1 MRHNN
6 RLVCGVLA
14 HVDAGKTTLAEGLLY
29 KSGTIRKL
37 GRVDHKDAFLDTDA
51 MEKDRGITI
60 FSKQAILNIGEK
72 EIMLL
77 DTPGHIDFSAE
88 MERTLKV
95 LDYALLVVSGVD
107 KVEGYIKTLWKLLKN
122 YNIPTFLFINKMDQD
137 LADREVITNQV
148 REKLD
153 SNCIDFSVEKD
164 EAWLENI
171 AMCHEDLMN
180 KYLEEGKID
189 DIDILEHIAQR
200 NIFPCFYGS
209 ALKLEGIDELING
222 LDTYTRCKEYAEDFG
237 ARVYKISRDS
247 NGNRLTHLKITGGS
261 LSVKQVIEYT
271 IDRDI
276 ARGQEDV
283 TDDIEQQI
291 VEKVNQI
298 FVYSGAKYNTVN
310 ELAAGAVCAVSGL
323 TSTYVGQGLGWEEDS
338 KEVYL
343 ESVLSYRINLPEQ
356 CDVHKTYIEFRKLQ
370 EEDPSLHIKWNE
382 KNNEIC
388 ACVMGEVQIEILK
401 NIIRERFGI
410 DVTFSEGSIVYKE
423 TIENTVEGVG
433 HFEPL
438 RHYAEAHLLMEP
450 GERGS
455 GVVIDVDCKE
465 DMLDKNWQR
474 LIVTHLYEKKHI
486 GVLTGSEITDIRIT
500 LVAGKAHLKHTEGG
514 DFRQATYRAVRQGL
528 KNAKSVLLEPVYEY
542 RLEVPTEM
550 VGRALSDIG
559 QMNGT
564 FTGPDVEGDMSV
576 ITGIAPVAKMQGYSM
591 EVISYTHGL
600 GSVYYEFKG
609 YEPCHN
615 QEEIVESIGYD
626 SEADLDNPT
635 SSVFCSHGAG
645 YNVPWDEVYEH
656 MHVESYF
663 KRNKNNQQGDV
674 DENNDLLINNNYRR
688 GDVYNKNKKED
699 MQLDEIF
706 VRTYGEIK
714 RYKNTDNEVDF
725 SIKNKKEKPY
735 RYKPENK
742 KEEYLLVDG
751 YNIIFAWEELKE
763 LADVNL
769 EAARNK
775 LMDILC
781 NYQGYIKNTI
791 ILVFDA
797 YRVEGNQGEIF
808 KYHNIHVVYTKESE
822 TADQYIEKVVK
833 DIANKYD
840 VRVAT
845 SDILEQVIIMSQGA
859 WKVSAKEFRKEIES
873 VDINIREN
881 HLNRGESTKSYL
893 FDNLPEEAIKHLE
906 DVRLGKEEF

>member
-1 MRHNN
+1 METKSSEMNN
-6 RLVCGVLA
+6 RIVLGILA
-14 HVDAGKTTLAEGLLY
+14 HVDAGKTTLAEGMLY
-29 KSGTIRKL
+29 QSGTIRKL
-37 GRVDHKDAFLDTDA
+37 GRVDHKDAFLDTDD

-60 FSKQAILNIGEK
+60 FSKQAIFNIDDK
-72 EIMLL
+72 EVMLL

-107 KVEGYIKTLWKLLKN
+107 KVEGYIKTLWKLLHN
-122 YNIPTFLFINKMDQD
+122 YNIPTFLFVNKMDQN
-137 LADREVITNQV
+137 LADREYITRQIK
-148 REKLD
+148 EKLD
-153 SNCIDFSVEKD
+153 SNCIDFSVEQD
-164 EAWLENI
+164 DVWLENI
-171 AMCHEDLMN
+171 AMCHEDLME
-180 KYLEEGKID
+180 KYIEEGKIS
-189 DIDILEHIAQR
+189 DIDILEQIRLR

-209 ALKLEGIDELING
+209 ALKLEGIEELLQG
-222 LDTYTRCKEYAEDFG
+222 LAKYTKSKEYRAEFG
-237 ARVYKISRDS
+237 AKVYKISRDS
-247 NGNRLTHLKITGGS
+247 SGNRLTHLKITGGK
-261 LSVKQVIEYT
+261 LSVKQVVSYK
-271 IDRDI
+271 DHSSKVNSDNNDI
-276 ARGQEDV
+276 
-283 TDDIEQQI
+283 IS
-291 VEKVNQI
+291 EKVNQI
-298 FVYSGAKYNTVN
+298 FIYSGAKSVTVN
-310 ELAAGAVCAVSGL
+310 EIEAGAICAVTGL
-323 TSTYVGQGLGWEEDS
+323 TSTYVGQGLGYEEDS
-338 KEVYL
+338 EDVYL
-343 ESVLSYRINLPEQ
+343 ESVLSYRINLPEG
-356 CDVHKTYIEFRKLQ
+356 CDVHKTYIELHKLQ
-370 EEDPSLHIKWNE
+370 EEEPSLHITWNE
-382 KNNEIC
+382 KSNEIS
-388 ACVMGEVQIEILK
+388 ALVMGEVQIEILK
-401 NIIRERFGI
+401 NIIKERFGI
-410 DVTFSEGSIVYKE
+410 DVSFSEGSIVYKE
-423 TIENTVEGVG
+423 TIENVVEGVG

-438 RHYAEAHLLMEP
+438 RHYAETHLLLEP
-450 GERGS
+450 GKRGS
-455 GVVIDVDCKE
+455 GIVIDTDCKE

-474 LIVTHLYEKKHI
+474 LILTHLYEKKHI
-486 GVLTGSEITDIRIT
+486 GVLTGSEITDIKIT

-528 KNAKSVLLEPVYEY
+528 KNAKSILLEPVYEY

-564 FTGPDVEGDMSV
+564 FTGPDIDGDMSI
-576 ITGIAPVAKMQGYSM
+576 ITGIAPVVKMRGYSM
-591 EVISYTHGL
+591 EVISYTRGI
-600 GSVYYEFKG
+600 GSIYYEFKG

-615 QEEIVESIGYD
+615 EDEVIESIGYD

-645 YNVPWDEVYEH
+645 YNVSWDEVYDH
-656 MHVESYF
+656 MHIESYF
-663 KRNKNNQQGDV
+663 KRNKNNEQDDV
-674 DENNDLLINNNYRR
+674 DESNILLINNNYKR
-688 GDVYNKNKKED
+688 GDVYNQNKKED

-706 VRTYGEIK
+706 TRTYGEIK
-714 RYKNTDNEVDF
+714 RYKNSDNEVDF
-725 SIKNKKEKPY
+725 IKSKVEKPY
-735 RYKPENK
+735 KYKPQNK

-763 LADVNL
+763 LADVNI

-781 NYQGYIKNTI
+781 NYQGYMKNTV

-833 DIANKYD
+833 DIASKYD

-859 WKVSAKEFRKEIES
+859 WKISAKEFRKEVES

-881 HLNRGESTKSYL
+881 HLNRGESGKSYL
-893 FDNLPEEAIKHLE
+893 FDNLPEEAIKHIE